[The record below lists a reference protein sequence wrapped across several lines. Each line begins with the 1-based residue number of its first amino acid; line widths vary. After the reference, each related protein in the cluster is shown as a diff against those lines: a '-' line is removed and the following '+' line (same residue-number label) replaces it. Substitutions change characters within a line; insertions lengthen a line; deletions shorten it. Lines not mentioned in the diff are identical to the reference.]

1 VNHSIFFKT
10 IGLVITLPIVTAG
23 CATTDQALADGRN
36 VRAVMAAQIDD
47 TSASE
52 RYGTATPQGTDAEIS
67 ASSVKA
73 LRQRGAEG
81 ASKPG
86 LFESLLGILAG
97 K

>member
-1 VNHSIFFKT
+1 MNHSIFLKM
-10 IGLVITLPIVTAG
+10 IGLVIILPIVTTG
-23 CATTDQALADGRN
+23 CATTDRALADGRN

-52 RYGTATPQGTDAEIS
+52 RHGTATPQGTDAEIS
-67 ASSVKA
+67 ASSVEA
-73 LRQRGAEG
+73 LRQRGAQG

>member
-1 VNHSIFFKT
+1 VNHSIFLKT

>member
-1 VNHSIFFKT
+1 MNHSFFFKT

>member
-47 TSASE
+47 TS
-52 RYGTATPQGTDAEIS
+52 PQGTDSEVS

-86 LFESLLGILAG
+86 LFESLFGAIAG